1 MAEKFRLQIIT
12 PERIFYEG
20 EVPFIE
26 IKTTEGPMGIYKNHV
41 PTTLILSPGV
51 LKIYEDEGVKRAA
64 LHTGFVERQQEK
76 IVVMAEIAEWPEE
89 IDVKRAEEARI
100 RAERRIKDDSQDD
113 SVARA
118 EIALRKALARLEASG
133 K

>member
-64 LHTGFVERQQEK
+64 LHTGFVEIQQEK
-76 IVVMAEIAEWPEE
+76 IVVMAEIAEWPAE

>member
-20 EVPFIE
+20 EVSFIE

-64 LHTGFVERQQEK
+64 LHTGFVEIQQEK

>member
-64 LHTGFVERQQEK
+64 LHTGFVEILQEK

-89 IDVKRAEEARI
+89 IDTKRAEEARI
-100 RAERRIKDDSQDD
+100 RAERRIKSDDKDGNI
-113 SVARA
+113 ARA

>member
-64 LHTGFVERQQEK
+64 LHTGFVEILQEK

-89 IDVKRAEEARI
+89 IDIKRAEEARI
-100 RAERRIKDDSQDD
+100 RAERRIKGDDKDGNI
-113 SVARA
+113 ARA

>member
-51 LKIYEDEGVKRAA
+51 LKSYEDEGVKRAA
-64 LHTGFVERQQEK
+64 LHTGFVEIQQEK